1 MVKKKKS
8 VEKILPKTKEG
19 LGVSGFTLG
28 ILSIVMAASAGIVL
42 SIVGFIF
49 CMIQQKKSPMKLAK
63 IGIILSIIGFVLS
76 IIFLIAYWLPLVQQ
90 QLQNIP
96 LQ

>member
-8 VEKILPKTKEG
+8 VEKVLPKTKEG

-28 ILSIVMAASAGIVL
+28 ILSIVMVGSLGIFL
-42 SIVGFIF
+42 AIIGFVF
-49 CMIQQKKSPMKLAK
+49 CMMQQKKSPMKLAK
-63 IGIILSIIGFVLS
+63 VGIILSIIGFVLS
-76 IIFLIAYWLPLVQQ
+76 IIMLIIITFSSLAG
-90 QLQNIP
+90 NIP